1 LTFLLFP
8 FPFCGAYKDSGEGS
22 VSDFS
27 GKLIIGALAG
37 TVETSNAYDIKEMD
51 ALLKRNNCFKLFEK
65 DNWGGNSS
73 ISFQAA
79 VASFDAPALTK
90 SPTAPAAVPRRVG
103 RLLAPMRGSAMLVR
117 PRLVNNRSA
126 GCRLSF

>member
-1 LTFLLFP
+1 MFS
-8 FPFCGAYKDSGEGS
+8 FPFCSAYKDKGEGS

-37 TVETSNAYDIKEMD
+37 TVETSDIKEMD

-73 ISFQAA
+73 IPFQAA